1 MTEQNDPGRSPW
13 WLALLLVVGLA
24 GLFTGLV
31 LLSLGPGQLPALL
44 TGEEPGATATIR
56 PAPTATRAPPATIAP
71 RAPATATPLPP
82 GLRFVL
88 DPATIEYLPRA
99 GRCNWSGVAGRVLRR
114 NGAGAAG
121 LQVHLRNLSS
131 GQEAS
136 VISDARGNFEL
147 RLGDLPLLSPWEVQ
161 LRSAAGAPLS
171 GVTQVVTSERCD
183 QNLMMLIFNEQG

>member
-1 MTEQNDPGRSPW
+1 MTDQDSPGRSPW
-13 WLALLLVVGLA
+13 WLALLLVAVLA
-24 GLFTGLV
+24 GLFGTLI
-31 LLSLGPGQLPALL
+31 LLSLGPEQLPALL
-44 TGEEPGATATIR
+44 VREEPGATATIR
-56 PAPTATRAPPATIAP
+56 PAPSATRAPPATIVA

-82 GLRFVL
+82 GLRFTL

-114 NGAGAAG
+114 NGDGAAG
-121 LQVHLRNLSS
+121 LQVHLRNVSS

-147 RLGDLPLLSPWEVQ
+147 RLGELPLLSPWEVQ

-171 GVTQVVTSERCD
+171 DVSQIVTSDQCN
-183 QNLMMLIFNEQG
+183 QNLMVLVFNEQG